1 MNTFWNKKISIKYV
15 VLLKLLLISIF
26 AIVLYFV
33 IPAESV
39 KKITGVIASKIKGKK
54 VEIVDSP
61 GLKKLKLA
69 IDSIVNADEIIA
81 GSFAFSLVTADSNI
95 VLAEYNSG
103 HSLVP
108 ASVQKIVTTGVA
120 LAKLGN
126 NFHFTTTL
134 QYDGK
139 IDPAT
144 HTLNGNIYIRGGGD
158 PSLGS
163 DEFEGTKIDNLMET
177 WIKAIRKMGIDS
189 ITGSII
195 GDAELFEQDPI
206 PAGWAWEDVESWYGI
221 GACGLNF
228 HENTY
233 DISITCTKN
242 SAICKVTPA
251 IADLNLHNQIC
262 INPSLTKN
270 YMYVLGAPYM
280 NERVLLG
287 EVNSDYE
294 EKSAIPDPAD
304 ACAST
309 LKNYLRQNG
318 IGVRDSG
325 STTVRKLKLLG
336 KYVKAERKSFHTTYS
351 PPLASLVYYT
361 NNVSQNFYAECILK
375 ALSVNSCGYG
385 STSGG
390 VNAVI
395 NYWKEKKLDLRGFY
409 MTDGSGVSRYNGI
422 TAKQLTDMLVVY
434 TKDASMFNTFYNSL
448 PVAGESGTIR
458 KLAKE
463 TAAQGNLRAK
473 SGFMSRVR
481 SYTGYV
487 RSKKGKLLA
496 FSMMANNHSWDP
508 IGIRNKM
515 EKLMVLM
522 AELE

>member
-61 GLKKLKLA
+61 GLKKMKLA

-206 PAGWAWEDVESWYGI
+206 PAGWAWEDVESWWTLPTVQEARHLFCNQYG
-221 GACGLNF
+221 
-228 HENTY
+228 
-233 DISITCTKN
+233 
-242 SAICKVTPA
+242 
-251 IADLNLHNQIC
+251 
-262 INPSLTKN
+262 
-270 YMYVLGAPYM
+270 
-280 NERVLLG
+280 R
-287 EVNSDYE
+287 
-294 EKSAIPDPAD
+294 
-304 ACAST
+304 
-309 LKNYLRQNG
+309 
-318 IGVRDSG
+318 
-325 STTVRKLKLLG
+325 
-336 KYVKAERKSFHTTYS
+336 
-351 PPLASLVYYT
+351 
-361 NNVSQNFYAECILK
+361 
-375 ALSVNSCGYG
+375 
-385 STSGG
+385 
-390 VNAVI
+390 
-395 NYWKEKKLDLRGFY
+395 
-409 MTDGSGVSRYNGI
+409 
-422 TAKQLTDMLVVY
+422 
-434 TKDASMFNTFYNSL
+434 
-448 PVAGESGTIR
+448 
-458 KLAKE
+458 
-463 TAAQGNLRAK
+463 
-473 SGFMSRVR
+473 
-481 SYTGYV
+481 
-487 RSKKGKLLA
+487 RSKKPIREIKNILLNE
-496 FSMMANNHSWDP
+496 S
-508 IGIRNKM
+508 
-515 EKLMVLM
+515 L
-522 AELE
+522 